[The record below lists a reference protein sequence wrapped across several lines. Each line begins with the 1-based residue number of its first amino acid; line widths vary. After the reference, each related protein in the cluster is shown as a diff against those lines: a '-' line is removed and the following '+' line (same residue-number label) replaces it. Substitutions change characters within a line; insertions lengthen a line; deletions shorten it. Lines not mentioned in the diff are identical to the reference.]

1 MTTDRYIELLLGQFG
16 TLVLA
21 LTVVLAFV
29 RGWVVPGWLYRQ
41 ENKRADR
48 LESLALKSTSIAER
62 VVTVA
67 EKDT

>member
-29 RGWVVPGWLYRQ
+29 RGWVVAGWLYRGERQ
-41 ENKRADR
+41 RADR
-48 LESLALKSTSIAER
+48 LESLALKSTAVAER
-62 VVTVA
+62 VVKVA